1 MKQNLKET
9 GLAGVC
15 EVITANMGLH
25 FPVDRWNMLTRNL
38 TLAAAEFGF
47 QHFDDFTHWL
57 LSARLEK
64 EQIKIL
70 ASYLTISETYFW
82 REDPVFSALTDSI
95 LPELIDSKR
104 NGEKNIRIWSAGCST
119 GEEAYSLAIALH
131 RALSDINDWQVMI
144 MGTDLNPKALNKAV
158 SGIYSHWS
166 FRNCPSWLK
175 ANYFHNLGDGKYEIL
190 PEIRKMVTF
199 SNLNLT
205 ENIFPS
211 LTNNTYAI
219 DIIFCR
225 NVLMYFT
232 DDWISKISENLFQ
245 ALNPNGWF
253 VVSSV
258 ELSSQRFPQF
268 RPVNFPGAVLYQK
281 ANKELTSS
289 VNIPSFDFKS
299 GIYMPIRVDLPVS
312 AEIEI
317 TPSLPESVPEPYH
330 LISNFTSTEKDHQV
344 KLDSEPKVVTTTVE
358 PNTAISLKIRFLAN
372 RGDLSE
378 ALLLCNEG
386 IESDKLAT
394 GLYFLRSSILQELDK
409 LGEATASIKQAIY
422 LDPDFI
428 MGHFVLG
435 NISLQEGKLKQ
446 AKKYFNNALDLLNSC
461 AADDILPE
469 SDGLSAKYMLEI
481 ILPNMQKLRYE
492 E

>member
-1 MKQNLKET
+1 MNQKSKET

-15 EVITANMGLH
+15 EVIAANMGLH

-47 QHFDDFTHWL
+47 QHFDEFTHWL

-82 REDPVFSALTDSI
+82 REEPVFSALTNYI
-95 LPELIDSKR
+95 LPELIASKK

-131 RALSDINDWQVMI
+131 RTIPDIEDWQIMI
-144 MGTDLNPKALNKAV
+144 LGTDMNEKALIKAV
-158 SGIYSHWS
+158 SGLYSRWS
-166 FRNCPSWLK
+166 FRNCPGWLK
-175 ANYFHNLGDGKYEIL
+175 ANYFHHLGNGNYEVL
-190 PEIRKMVTF
+190 PKIRKMVTF

-205 ENIFPS
+205 EDIFPS

-232 DDWISKISENLFQ
+232 DEWIGKITQNLFQ
-245 ALNPNGWF
+245 ALNPEGWF
-253 VVSSV
+253 VVSSC
-258 ELSSQRFPQF
+258 ELSSQRFSQF
-268 RPVNFPGAVLYQK
+268 RAVNFPGAVLYQK
-281 ANKELTSS
+281 TSKEFLSS
-289 VNIPSFDFKS
+289 VTIPPFDFNR
-299 GIYMPIRVDLPVS
+299 GISFPIHADWPVT
-312 AEIEI
+312 IETEF
-317 TPSLPESVPEPYH
+317 TPFIPESIIEPVH
-330 LISNFTSTEKDHQV
+330 VISNFTSSEKELPV
-344 KLDSEPKVVTTTVE
+344 EPELEPKIASGIE
-358 PNTAISLKIRFLAN
+358 PITAILSKIRFLAN

-394 GLYFLRSSILQELDK
+394 GLYFLRSSILQELDQTN
-409 LGEATASIKQAIY
+409 EAVASVKQAIY

-435 NISLQEGKLKQ
+435 NISLQEGNLKQ
-446 AKKYFNNALDLLNSC
+446 ARRYFDNVLGLLNSC
-461 AADDILPE
+461 ADDDILPE
-469 SDGLSAKYMLEI
+469 SEGLSAKYMLEI
-481 ILPNMQKLRYE
+481 ILPNMQKMTI
-492 E
+492 